1 MAESLTDKAQERGQ
15 RVRVN
20 ANFSPESYE
29 VLTEIAERRGKSIS
43 DVLRDAIAF
52 EEWYQDIVDSG
63 GHVLVE
69 RDNGR
74 LREFLV
80 VFGVAS
86 FAALQGDEPFNNV
99 FEVVQYFAP
108 VVTALGGYIAGHYF
122 PAQSLPQIPEGGG
135 SGGQQG

>member
-1 MAESLTDKAQERGQ
+1 VPREAKPALREEDEMAESLTDKAQERGQ

-52 EEWYQDIVDSG
+52 EKWYQDIVDSG

-69 RDNGR
+69 RDIER
-74 LREFLV
+74 LREIV
-80 VFGVAS
+80 R
-86 FAALQGDEPFNNV
+86 P
-99 FEVVQYFAP
+99 
-108 VVTALGGYIAGHYF
+108 
-122 PAQSLPQIPEGGG
+122 
-135 SGGQQG
+135 

>member
-1 MAESLTDKAQERGQ
+1 VPREAKPALREEDEMAESLTDKAQEERGQ

-29 VLTEIAERRGKSIS
+29 VLTEIAQRRGKSIS

-52 EEWYQDIVDSG
+52 EKWYQDIVDSG

-74 LREFLV
+74 LREIV
-80 VFGVAS
+80 R
-86 FAALQGDEPFNNV
+86 P
-99 FEVVQYFAP
+99 
-108 VVTALGGYIAGHYF
+108 
-122 PAQSLPQIPEGGG
+122 
-135 SGGQQG
+135 